1 MSPTSSTSDRETV
14 QEQVVSVMEEM
25 QILGTLDKLVAAS
38 EHICIATPLGT
49 GDFLADLQ
57 QAFRLNG
64 IETCIKNA
72 LVLSR
77 RRKNIKD
84 EQEQLNYMRKAQ
96 THFERRVSKALL
108 NLQTDLKLSLVRQRS
123 SSEAQELSSK
133 WDELSTYDQD
143 VGSIRNLYSSQD
155 LYEAVVA
162 LRDPDYSINR
172 LEEKWSA
179 VKIPLNVPTFEDL
192 QEFFSDI
199 CTSIDP
205 FLGLGS
211 ALVLQGNSNVT
222 LLNHRITLGTKVVA
236 ENDIL
241 LSEEF
246 IKGGCPSHLR
256 GRLWKQVLLSHVG
269 DKEKTYFQA
278 KKQAVIQT
286 EYLTDKI
293 IMKDIQLTASRDE
306 HYFVYEDL
314 IYQVSLCFSRDPY
327 VCLQLCSKFGSR
339 AQTATRFTPLD
350 VSSNGSKTG
359 TVRADGD
366 AAGGQTVATSAFPP
380 SSCIPFYGWAMY
392 VAPLCYVHEEAED
405 IYYTLRA
412 MYIKYWSRL
421 HRLSSHGQGIVSLAI
436 LFERL
441 LQQQEPELWIHCLN
455 NNIEPLRIAMP
466 WMVQAFSGF
475 LIPEQLLF
483 LWDLILG
490 FDSML
495 LLPLLA
501 ASVFSLRR
509 ENLHRIL
516 SHDSAETI
524 LSDLSTIQVVPLLQ
538 MALTQ
543 QTG

>member
-1 MSPTSSTSDRETV
+1 MEQTTWRDGGLQGKLSPHSLSTPNSTLFAALPFHCQAEIRLTSLIPHNQTAKTKKVEKKGTRKMSPTSSAASGEV
-14 QEQVVSVMEEM
+14 SIQEQVAACMEEL
-25 QILGTLDKLVAAS
+25 QILGTLEKVIAAS

-49 GDFLADLQ
+49 GDFLADLRH
-57 QAFRLNG
+57 AFRLNG

-77 RRKNIKD
+77 RRKNMKD
-84 EQEQLNYMRKAQ
+84 EQEQLTYMRKAQ

-108 NLQTDLKLSLVRQRS
+108 NLQTDLKLSLLRQRS

-143 VGSIRNLYSSQD
+143 VGSIRNLYSTQD

-172 LEEKWSA
+172 S
-179 VKIPLNVPTFEDL
+179 
-192 QEFFSDI
+192 
-199 CTSIDP
+199 
-205 FLGLGS
+205 G
-211 ALVLQGNSNVT
+211 
-222 LLNHRITLGTKVVA
+222 
-236 ENDIL
+236 
-241 LSEEF
+241 
-246 IKGGCPSHLR
+246 
-256 GRLWKQVLLSHVG
+256 
-269 DKEKTYFQA
+269 
-278 KKQAVIQT
+278 
-286 EYLTDKI
+286 
-293 IMKDIQLTASRDE
+293 DIQLTASRDE
-306 HYFVYEDL
+306 HYFVFEDL
-314 IYQVSLCFSRDPY
+314 IYQVSLCFSRDSY

-339 AQTATRFTPLD
+339 AQTTSRFAHAPD
-350 VSSNGSKTG
+350 ISSSASGGSSGTG
-359 TVRADGD
+359 GRADGD
-366 AAGGQTVATSAFPP
+366 ASGQSSVTTSAFPP

-392 VAPLCYVHEEAED
+392 VAPLCYVYEEAED

-412 MYIKYWSRL
+412 MYVKYWSRL
-421 HRLSSHGQGIVSLAI
+421 HRLSSHGQGIVALSV

-501 ASVFSLRR
+501 ASIFSLRR

-524 LSDLSTIQVVPLLQ
+524 FSDLSTIQVVPLLQ

-543 QTG
+543 QSG